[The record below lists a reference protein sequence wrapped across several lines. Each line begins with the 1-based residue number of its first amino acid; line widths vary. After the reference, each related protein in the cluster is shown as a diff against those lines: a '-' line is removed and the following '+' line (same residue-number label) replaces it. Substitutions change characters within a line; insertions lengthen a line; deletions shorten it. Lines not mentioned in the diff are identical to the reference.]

1 MSQTTNVDQ
10 RGEGLRIGEMLLR
23 ANRLLD
29 ESGEVDHHGLM
40 QCSDVNLRRSV
51 HLPAEDFEEAH
62 IGHLDV
68 GLHDGSASRRRRA
81 DCQLHEIY
89 PDM

>member
-1 MSQTTNVDQ
+1 
-10 RGEGLRIGEMLLR
+10 
-23 ANRLLD
+23 
-29 ESGEVDHHGLM
+29 M

-51 HLPAEDFEEAH
+51 HLPAEDFKEAH

-81 DCQLHEIY
+81 DCHLHEIY